1 MSVRLRYKL
10 SVAVSSTNAE
20 DNDLGNTKFEV
31 VADDNNEG
39 GVWKTTVAAA
49 ATVTLNLDNITSAKF
64 LFMRFTPKD
73 PTLKMTALVLTLN
86 GTIVLPPIYP
96 VGSTQDEAIFM
107 ISTSGISS
115 VQIANTDA
123 SAVAVDIIIGTS
135 GD

>member
-1 MSVRLRYKL
+1 MSIRLRYKL

-20 DNDLGNTKFEV
+20 ENDLGNTKFEV
-31 VADDNNEG
+31 VSDSVNEG

-64 LFMRFTPKD
+64 LMMRFTPKD
-73 PTLKMTALVLTLN
+73 PTQTMTALVLTLN

-96 VGSTQDEAIFM
+96 VGSTQDEAVFM
-107 ISTSGISS
+107 ISTSGITA
-115 VQIANTDA
+115 VQVANTDTA
-123 SAVAVDIIIGTS
+123 SVPVDIIVGVA